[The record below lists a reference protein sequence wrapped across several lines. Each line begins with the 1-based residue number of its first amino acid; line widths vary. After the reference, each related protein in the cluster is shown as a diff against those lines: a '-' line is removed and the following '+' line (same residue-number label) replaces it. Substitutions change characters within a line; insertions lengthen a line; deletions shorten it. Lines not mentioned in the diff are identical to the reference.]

1 MIIETYSGK
10 YDEDIISLILSI
22 QNYETKI
29 DLSLEEQPDLL
40 NIAQSYQKDGG
51 EFWVARSDGKV
62 IGTIGLMLKEKNCAV
77 MKKFFVKK
85 EFRSKK
91 VGLALYKKL
100 LEFAKEKKV
109 KYIILDTPG
118 AAKTSHRFYE
128 KAGFYKIDKTQLP
141 VPYSFPDRESILYML
156 DLSKKMGMKIKKLE
170 YDFSVCKVEDYSFVN
185 RDTEFCFTAKTDE
198 ENSLVCLT
206 KDVPPNAT
214 ERDDGWRT
222 FRIQGT
228 LDFSLIGILSEIS
241 GILADNKIGIFA
253 VSTYNTDYILTK
265 TENFERAIQVLFDAG
280 YEIVL

>member
-1 MIIETYSGK
+1 MIIESYSGK

-40 NIAQSYQKDGG
+40 NIAESYQKDSG
-51 EFWVARSDGKV
+51 EFWIAQSDGKV
-62 IGTIGLMLKEKNCAV
+62 IGTLGLMLKEKNCAV

-85 EFRSKK
+85 EYRSKK

-118 AAKTSHRFYE
+118 AAKTSRRFYE

-156 DLSKKMGMKIKKLE
+156 DLSRKIGMKIKKLE
-170 YDFSVCKVEDYSFVN
+170 YGFSVCKVEDYSLVN
-185 RDTEFCFTAKTDE
+185 RDAKFCFTAKTDE

-214 ERDDGWRT
+214 ERDDGWRA